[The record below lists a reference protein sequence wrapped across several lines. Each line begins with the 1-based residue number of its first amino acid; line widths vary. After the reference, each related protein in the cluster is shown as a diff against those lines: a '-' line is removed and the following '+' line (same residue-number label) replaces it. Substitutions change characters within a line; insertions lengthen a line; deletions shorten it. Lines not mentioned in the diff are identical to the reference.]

1 MFYTLTLY
9 AMIATMKK
17 ILRNLA
23 IIVLFLV
30 TNSALAIEYS
40 HYFDFDG
47 QRVFLESAKSER
59 EKIRG
64 LAKRDHLLPNTGM
77 VFLYEGNQEQAFWMK
92 NVSFPL
98 DIIFLK
104 DGVVTRLY
112 KNTQPCTTDICKIY
126 PSKGVIDQVVE
137 VPAGF
142 CKLHKLKKKSIIR
155 VKELEQ

>member
-17 ILRNLA
+17 ILS
-23 IIVLFLV
+23 IVILFLV
-30 TNSALAIEYS
+30 TNSALATEYT
-40 HYFDFDG
+40 HYFDFDE
-47 QRVFLESAKSER
+47 QRVFLEAAKSDR
-59 EKIRG
+59 DKIRG
-64 LAKRDHLLPNTGM
+64 LAKRDHLLANTGM
-77 VFLYEGNQEQAFWMK
+77 VFLYESNAEQAFWMK

-112 KNTQPCTTDICKIY
+112 KNTQPCTTEICKIY
-126 PSKGVIDQVVE
+126 PSKGVVNQVVE

-142 CKLHKLKKKSIIR
+142 CKLHKIKKKSIIR
-155 VKELEQ
+155 VKELEE